1 VPGQNFRCPKLTLSM
16 SLRSRLK
23 EIFSGGFGCVGALVC
38 FAGYVFVAGTSL
50 KYDQRVIGIGS
61 FQPDWINYLVGTFF
75 PPVLV
80 FALLAL
86 ILDGIGFLL
95 SHI

>member
-1 VPGQNFRCPKLTLSM
+1 M
-16 SLRSRLK
+16 SLGSRLK
-23 EIFSGGFGCVGALVC
+23 DFFSHGLGCLWGLFTLAV
-38 FAGYVFVAGTSL
+38 YVWVAGTSL
-50 KYDQRVIGIGS
+50 KYLQHVIGIGS

-75 PPVLV
+75 PPVIV

-86 ILDGIGFLL
+86 ILDGIGFVL